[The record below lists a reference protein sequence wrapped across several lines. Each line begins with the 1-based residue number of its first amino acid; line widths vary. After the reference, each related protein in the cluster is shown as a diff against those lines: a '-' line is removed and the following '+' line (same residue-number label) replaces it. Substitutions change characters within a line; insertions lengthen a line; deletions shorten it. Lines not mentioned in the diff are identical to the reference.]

1 MMEELTKKEIFLA
14 SQMIAFI
21 FGLFLGGL
29 ILLIKDGYSPEAL
42 YLTILGG
49 VGTLIMILM
58 LLNFFKKDNNF
69 F

>member
-1 MMEELTKKEIFLA
+1 MEELTKKEIFLA

-42 YLTILGG
+42 YITILGG
-49 VGTLIMILM
+49 VFVLITIWIILVAR
-58 LLNFFKKDNNF
+58 KKR
-69 F
+69 